1 MQFQTGADP
10 RTILP
15 MSRSSNNAGCTSR
28 RCAWPTTFGCD
39 AIGIQYQQGLKDICA
54 ASDLAEG
61 LLNNVDR
68 PPVKE
73 RGREAN
79 PIRESIALPHF
90 NEVDE
95 CAGLDALITN
105 RAWRTL
111 GIAPETTLHD
121 VRYGECFSV
130 EGREE
135 FVWLLEIWAENYV
148 RAVKEFFGGQIDLD
162 PWPKPVFD
170 CRGGNRIHAA

>member
-1 MQFQTGADP
+1 M
-10 RTILP
+10 
-15 MSRSSNNAGCTSR
+15 R
-28 RCAWPTTFGCD
+28 RFH
-39 AIGIQYQQGLKDICA
+39 
-54 ASDLAEG
+54 LAEG

-68 PPVKE
+68 PPVKDAAGKRILFE
-73 RGREAN
+73 N
-79 PIRESIALPHF
+79 LALPHF

-121 VRYGECFSV
+121 VRYGECFPV

-135 FVWLLEIWAENYV
+135 IRSGCWKSRV
-148 RAVKEFFGGQIDLD
+148 RFL
-162 PWPKPVFD
+162 
-170 CRGGNRIHAA
+170 RIT